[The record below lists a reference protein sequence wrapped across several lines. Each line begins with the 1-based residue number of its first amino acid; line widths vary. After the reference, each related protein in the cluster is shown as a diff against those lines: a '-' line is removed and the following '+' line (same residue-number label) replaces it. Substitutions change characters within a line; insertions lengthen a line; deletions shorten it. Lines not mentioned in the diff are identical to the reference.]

1 MPRPQQVVLISGASS
16 GFGRLI
22 AETLA
27 RKNYQVLATMRNL
40 NGRNAAAAREIRE
53 LAERE
58 SLSLEV
64 LELDVTDDFSV
75 DRAVGEATAKCGR
88 IDVLV
93 NNAGHGIMDL
103 AESVTLAQAQRQ
115 FDTNFFGVL
124 RMNRAVL
131 PAMKRRGSGLLLH
144 VSSGAGRLVIPGMG
158 LYCASK
164 FAMEALAEVY
174 RYELASQGIDSVVIE
189 PGAYATPIMEK
200 LERGED
206 PGRKTGY
213 GDMAR
218 VPEIVQARIGSS
230 RANPQE
236 IADVVLQIIET
247 PAGQRSIRYRL
258 GPGGPGARS
267 IWDHRPGEIQ
277 DVHQRSRRDPL
288 PAAGANVES
297 LRQETEDGYASGGAH
312 VDFSI
317 HHYGR
322 DELVAAEVVA
332 VTGGLIGVVEFLG
345 EVGRVVG
352 EENRSAILDGPDDS
366 VGGSICRDA
375 RRRPGISELMG
386 GL

>member
-1 MPRPQQVVLISGASS
+1 MPTPQQVVLITGASS

-75 DRAVGEATAKCGR
+75 DRAVGEAAAKCGR

-131 PAMKRRGSGLLLH
+131 PAMKRQGSGLLLH

-158 LYCASK
+158 MYCASK
-164 FAMEALAEVY
+164 FAMEALAETY
-174 RYELASQGIDSVVIE
+174 RYELASQGIDSVILE
-189 PGAYATPIMEK
+189 PGAYATPIADK
-200 LERGED
+200 LEAGED
-206 PGRKTGY
+206 AGRRAGY
-213 GDMAR
+213 GEMAKVPAR
-218 VPEIVQARIGSS
+218 VLQLIRNS
-230 RANPQE
+230 RANPQQ
-236 IADVVLQIIET
+236 IADKVLEII
-247 PAGQRSIRYRL
+247 
-258 GPGGPGARS
+258 
-267 IWDHRPGEIQ
+267 
-277 DVHQRSRRDPL
+277 
-288 PAAGANVES
+288 
-297 LRQETEDGYASGGAH
+297 
-312 VDFSI
+312 
-317 HHYGR
+317 
-322 DELVAAEVVA
+322 
-332 VTGGLIGVVEFLG
+332 
-345 EVGRVVG
+345 
-352 EENRSAILDGPDDS
+352 
-366 VGGSICRDA
+366 
-375 RRRPGISELMG
+375 
-386 GL
+386 